1 MMQLVRERRDAPTS
15 SFVSDYRQRRRKP
28 RRCQGTDRGRRH
40 VARPAAQLPTSP
52 TAGGRNGR
60 PGRRTDGDRRSMTG
74 LCRRPTGGQRG
85 EARAAAGGHLST
97 RTSPPPPAPYVRQI
111 SDVECARRR
120 TQEWS
125 AADRRMDRARAR
137 HRPAICRKPR
147 MAFDADDDDDGRR
160 KFRRRR
166 VISLSAAAAFG
177 DD

>member
-1 MMQLVRERRDAPTS
+1 MTRRRRHSFLTTDSAGASLDVAREPTAGEGTSPVRPL
-15 SFVSDYRQRRRKP
+15 SFQRRR
-28 RRCQGTDRGRRH
+28 RRADVT
-40 VARPAAQLPTSP
+40 
-52 TAGGRNGR
+52 GGRADG
-60 PGRRTDGDRRSMTG
+60 RTDGDRRSMTG